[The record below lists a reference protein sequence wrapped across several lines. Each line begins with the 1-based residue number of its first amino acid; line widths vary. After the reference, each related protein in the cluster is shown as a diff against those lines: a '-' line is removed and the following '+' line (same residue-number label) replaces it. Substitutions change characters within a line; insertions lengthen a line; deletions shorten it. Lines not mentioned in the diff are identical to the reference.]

1 MQMQHNTRKKRK
13 IQNLACHTDMLA
25 LLIIMHAVIALLTK
39 VCVHTI
45 AEHREAI
52 PVNTATQKKQQ
63 MAVQEVKKKK
73 KLVVVVVSDPRLRST
88 HSSKEH
94 AQRKT
99 SVSGC
104 CMEEQ

>member
-1 MQMQHNTRKKRK
+1 MQMQHNTRKKQK

-63 MAVQEVKKKK
+63 MAVHEVKKKK
-73 KLVVVVVSDPRLRST
+73 TCGSSGQRST
-88 HSSKEH
+88 TEIYTLVQRTRPKENK
-94 AQRKT
+94 R
-99 SVSGC
+99 
-104 CMEEQ
+104 

>member
-1 MQMQHNTRKKRK
+1 
-13 IQNLACHTDMLA
+13 MLA

-63 MAVQEVKKKK
+63 MAVHEVKKE
-73 KLVVVVVSDPRLRST
+73 LVVVVVSDPRLRST